1 MKLCKSTSGVKL
13 GPTHP
18 GRPQDEEPHVKKTI
32 KGKREISEYIVRVDQ
47 VRIVLSGASLMLLI
61 QDELGLLEDEFD
73 DLKDNFKVLKLQYLS
88 NSLSSILRCLMLMRM
103 GFSTLWRFNMY

>member
-1 MKLCKSTSGVKL
+1 MKLCKSTSGAKL

-47 VRIVLSGASLMLLI
+47 VRMM
-61 QDELGLLEDEFD
+61 
-73 DLKDNFKVLKLQYLS
+73 
-88 NSLSSILRCLMLMRM
+88 RC
-103 GFSTLWRFNMY
+103 